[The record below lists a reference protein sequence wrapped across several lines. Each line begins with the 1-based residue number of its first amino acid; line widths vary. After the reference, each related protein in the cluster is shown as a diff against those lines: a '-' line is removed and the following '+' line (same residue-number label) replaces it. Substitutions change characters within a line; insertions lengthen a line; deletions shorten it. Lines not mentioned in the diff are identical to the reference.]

1 MIESCLG
8 DCVTKLAAPQGG
20 VLSKMQRAALI
31 GLFPSLVACTSTAI
45 PRHEAPDA
53 APGNQTPIVQP
64 DGSGEPPIVHTYA
77 PTYTAIWDE
86 IFIPTCA
93 LVFCHGGSDADYL
106 VLVNEQR
113 GYQSMFHDKVGPDCA
128 SLGIPHVTPGDPAK
142 SLLYRKITDAPC
154 GSRMPNF
161 YGNPPLDPREVDQ
174 IKRWIE
180 LGAPY
185 DANEASTDDG
195 SVADAAPSARGS
207 SNDAAPDGFGRR
219 DPDSSLP

>member
-1 MIESCLG
+1 MH
-8 DCVTKLAAPQGG
+8 
-20 VLSKMQRAALI
+20 RAALI
-31 GLFPSLVACTSTAI
+31 GLLPSLFACTGTAN
-45 PRHEAPDA
+45 PRHEARDASPGGDTTTAQPDA
-53 APGNQTPIVQP
+53 
-64 DGSGEPPIVHTYA
+64 SGEPPIVHTYA

-185 DANEASTDDG
+185 DASEASTDG
-195 SVADAAPSARGS
+195 SVADAAPSTRDG

-219 DPDSSLP
+219 SADSSLP